1 MMTVNTDTKETLTE
15 DEVNEINETIIQLQ
29 KDITII
35 EDNVKA
41 KEFNNALKNIVKGMK
56 HTECPVCK
64 EKLLKLSAEI
74 IKTRASCNEGK
85 GNCELLIKETI
96 EKSND
101 IKNEFI
107 PIATEK
113 NFVNRKQSADTSKLP
128 EIPLPKDILE
138 SILNE

>member
-1 MMTVNTDTKETLTE
+1 MTKDTDTKKTLTE
-15 DEVNEINETIIQLQ
+15 DEVKEINETIIQLQ

-41 KEFNNALKNIVKGMK
+41 KEFNDALKNIVKGMK

-64 EKLLKLSAEI
+64 EKLLQLSAEI
-74 IKTRASCNEGK
+74 IRTRASCNEGK
-85 GNCELLIKETI
+85 GNCELLIKSTI
-96 EKSND
+96 EKSNG

-113 NFVNRKQSADTSKLP
+113 NFVNRKESTGKSKP
-128 EIPLPKDILE
+128 FEIPLPKDVLN
-138 SILNE
+138 SIFSE